1 MVKLNNIPYLNKDKR
16 ISIDKKFNEEF
27 LDSFKNL
34 INDWLP
40 IEYGEEFNSNLFF
53 YKKQIIENNPKF
65 IIVRSPHETNV
76 QIRFLIALFKE
87 YKKSKIISFQE
98 GGIGKFYYKKIMKT
112 IS

>member
-76 QIRFLIALFKE
+76 QIRFLIKIFKE
-87 YKKSKIISFQE
+87 YKKSKIISFQRRYR
-98 GGIGKFYYKKIMKT
+98 KVLLPRKL
-112 IS
+112 